1 MSQEFFF
8 PISNSDVER
17 FEREKM
23 RSGENCK
30 ILAIWSIHRHRSF
43 LSAVCMGVIHSRV
56 FFSVSHPRY
65 RDKLHVGKLAV
76 LRSGWHLPMH
86 IVQAWSSAWPI
97 AFSTRWKKSA
107 VARWEVG
114 GLGWLSG
121 CQKRMSPLGFGIPQ
135 KMWGGTWYFFWGG
148 VGIEIP
154 NCWVLDALG
163 SKMAGFPCFFTS
175 LWSLVFGVA
184 RGSNRWSQP
193 IPALKITGTRQL
205 SPEKRRFPLKTWR
218 ICSLSACPHVFCQ
231 NATSDSWKGAIWS

>member
-8 PISNSDVER
+8 PISNWDVER
-17 FEREKM
+17 FEREKV

-56 FFSVSHPRY
+56 FFSVSHPCY
-65 RDKLHVGKLAV
+65 RGKLHVGKLAV

-97 AFSTRWKKSA
+97 AFSIRWKKSA

-114 GLGWLSG
+114 DWGDCQGVKNECRRLGSEFH
-121 CQKRMSPLGFGIPQ
+121 QKIVGV
-135 KMWGGTWYFFWGG
+135 TWYFFLGG
-148 VGIEIP
+148 GWDRNSNLLRFRCTGIK
-154 NCWVLDALG
+154 N
-163 SKMAGFPCFFTS
+163 GFPCFFTS

-184 RGSNRWSQP
+184 RG
-193 IPALKITGTRQL
+193 
-205 SPEKRRFPLKTWR
+205 
-218 ICSLSACPHVFCQ
+218 
-231 NATSDSWKGAIWS
+231 